1 MDDTTVSAIGL
12 NNDLSCKSQNE
23 RDPHPDSQTASEYG
37 IVFLSSDTVLT
48 MIPWNSR
55 QSLC

>member
-12 NNDLSCKSQNE
+12 NNDLSHKPKKE

-37 IVFLSSDTVLT
+37 IIFLSSNIALT
-48 MIPWNSR
+48 MEP
-55 QSLC
+55 